1 MKLKIIN
8 ILLPLPFNQTFQYLC
23 NEDEKIELGS
33 FVSIP
38 FKNKIVTGCIWENK
52 SKLKKRLPKKKIRN
66 IEKKLNFSPLNKNNR
81 DFIVW
86 VSDYTMNN
94 LGATL
99 KLCLSIKQI
108 FKKKKIEKI
117 KDQSLNLSSDKF
129 LLTKEQLNAKKYI
142 FQKIDNKKFSTVV
155 IDGVAGSGKTEVY
168 FEAINKCLM
177 EKKQILVLLPEISM
191 TTQWLDRFKK
201 KFKANPL
208 LWHSD
213 IKGSEKIKIWKSIL
227 EDNVN
232 IVVGARSSLFL
243 PFKNLGL
250 IIIDE
255 EHDQSFK
262 QEEGIIYNARDMAIS
277 RGSFE
282 KTPVL
287 LITSIPSVETFNNI
301 IKKKYSTSKLN
312 KRYQDASMPN
322 LEIINLNNKKIS
334 NKNWIANETMEKV
347 NRHLQRGDQVLFF
360 LNRRGFAPFVICKK
374 CHNKFLCPNCSVNLN
389 YHKSKNFLLCHYC
402 GYKNN
407 LNKICKDNKP
417 CEFIMCGPG
426 VERIAEEL
434 EQKYPD
440 KKIQIFS
447 SDTLNKKKTSEDLIE
462 KIENKKIDILV
473 GTQLISK
480 GFHFSKL
487 NCVVVVDADF
497 SSHGYDLRSAEK
509 NIQLYHQLS
518 GRAGR
523 EGSSSTIY
531 FQTYTP
537 DDEILLNISKKNPH
551 QFLLNEIELRK
562 KNKLPP
568 FYRFISIIITGKN
581 EKQTINEAL
590 KVKNQITKDIKEEIL
605 GPVNAPIFKLNQK
618 YRCRLL
624 LRSKKNILIQKKLA
638 KILKKIKIYSG
649 IKLTVD
655 VDPITFN

>member
-1 MKLKIIN
+1 MKVPILIPNIFDHPFTYDSNSLNLDKGNYVIVPFGSTKITGIVWDK
-8 ILLPLPFNQTFQYLC
+8 F
-23 NEDEKIELGS
+23 EKAE
-33 FVSIP
+33 
-38 FKNKIVTGCIWENK
+38 
-52 SKLKKRLPKKKIRN
+52 KKFLIKK
-66 IEKKLNFSPLNKNNR
+66 IEKKLDVPKMQGNMIDFLNWFSIYNIVPIGMCIRLTLLSKGAVENIPENSFNQYQKLNR
-81 DFIVW
+81 
-86 VSDYTMNN
+86 N
-94 LGATL
+94 LKY
-99 KLCLSIKQI
+99 KLNSEQEKCLSEI
-108 FKKKKIEKI
+108 KKKG
-117 KDQSLNLSSDKF
+117 NKF
-129 LLTKEQLNAKKYI
+129 NVHVL
-142 FQKIDNKKFSTVV
+142 
-155 IDGVAGSGKTEVY
+155 DGVTGSGKTLVY
-168 FEAINKCLM
+168 FNRLREIINRGYQALIM
-177 EKKQILVLLPEISM
+177 LPEIGL
-191 TTQWLDRFKK
+191 TTQFKK
-201 KFKANPL
+201 RFIDFFGFEPAV
-208 LWHSD
+208 WHSATSKKNKK
-213 IKGSEKIKIWKSIL
+213 IIWRGIVEKKIR
-227 EDNVN
+227 V
-232 IVVGARSSLFL
+232 VVGARSSLFL
-243 PFKNLGL
+243 PFAKLG
-250 IIIDE
+250 IIIVDE
-255 EHDQSFK
+255 EHDASYK
-262 QEEGIIYNARDMAIS
+262 QDEGIIYNARDMAVS

-282 KTPVL
+282 KIPVL

-301 IKKKYSTSKLN
+301 INKKYSISKLK

-322 LEIINLNNKKIS
+322 FEIINLNNKKIS
-334 NKNWIANETMEKV
+334 NKSWLANETIEKV
-347 NRHLQRGDQVLFF
+347 NYHLQKGDQVLFF

-374 CHNKFLCPNCSVNLN
+374 CYTKFLCPNCSVNLN

-402 GYKNN
+402 GYKTK

-434 EQKYPD
+434 EQRYPD

-447 SDTLNKKKTSEDLIE
+447 SDTLNKKKSSEDLIE

-487 NCVVVVDADF
+487 NCIVVVDADF

-523 EGSSSTIY
+523 EGLSSTIY

-537 DDEILLNISKKNPH
+537 NDETLLNISKKDPH
-551 QFLLNEIELRK
+551 KFLLNEIELRK
-562 KNKLPP
+562 RNKLPP
-568 FYRFISIIITGKN
+568 FCRFISVIISGKK
-581 EKQTINEAL
+581 EKQAINEAI

-638 KILKKIKIYSG
+638 KTLKKIKITHG

>member
-1 MKLKIIN
+1 MKVPILIPNIFDHPFTYDSNSLNLDKGNYVIVPFGSTKITGIVWDK
-8 ILLPLPFNQTFQYLC
+8 F
-23 NEDEKIELGS
+23 EKAE
-33 FVSIP
+33 
-38 FKNKIVTGCIWENK
+38 
-52 SKLKKRLPKKKIRN
+52 KKFLIKK
-66 IEKKLNFSPLNKNNR
+66 IEKKLDVPKMQGSMIDFLNWFSIYNIVPIGMCIRLTLLSKGAVENIPENSFNQYQKLNR
-81 DFIVW
+81 
-86 VSDYTMNN
+86 N
-94 LGATL
+94 LKY
-99 KLCLSIKQI
+99 KLNSEQEKCLSEI
-108 FKKKKIEKI
+108 KKKG
-117 KDQSLNLSSDKF
+117 NKF
-129 LLTKEQLNAKKYI
+129 NVHVL
-142 FQKIDNKKFSTVV
+142 
-155 IDGVAGSGKTEVY
+155 DGVTGSGKTLVY
-168 FEAINKCLM
+168 FNRLREIINRGYQALIM
-177 EKKQILVLLPEISM
+177 LPEIGL
-191 TTQWLDRFKK
+191 TTQFKK
-201 KFKANPL
+201 RFIDFFGFEPAI
-208 LWHSD
+208 WHSATSKKNKK
-213 IKGSEKIKIWKSIL
+213 IIWRGIVEKKIR
-227 EDNVN
+227 V
-232 IVVGARSSLFL
+232 VVGARSSLFL
-243 PFKNLGL
+243 PFAKLG
-250 IIIDE
+250 IIIVDE
-255 EHDQSFK
+255 EHDASYK
-262 QEEGIIYNARDMAIS
+262 QDEGIIYNARDMAVS

-282 KTPVL
+282 KIPVL

-301 IKKKYSTSKLN
+301 INKKYSISKLK

-322 LEIINLNNKKIS
+322 FEIINLNNKKIS
-334 NKNWIANETMEKV
+334 NKSWLANETIEKV
-347 NRHLQRGDQVLFF
+347 NYHLQKGDQVLFF

-374 CHNKFLCPNCSVNLN
+374 CYKKFLCPNCSVNLN

-402 GYKNN
+402 GYKTK

-434 EQKYPD
+434 EQRYPD
-440 KKIQIFS
+440 KKIRIFS
-447 SDTLNKKKTSEDLIE
+447 SDTLNKKKSSEDLIE

-487 NCVVVVDADF
+487 NCIVVVDADF

-523 EGSSSTIY
+523 EGLSSTIY

-537 DDEILLNISKKNPH
+537 NDETLLNISKKDPH
-551 QFLLNEIELRK
+551 KFLLNEIELRK
-562 KNKLPP
+562 RNKLPP
-568 FYRFISIIITGKN
+568 FYRFISVIIAGKN
-581 EKQTINEAL
+581 EKRTINEAL

-638 KILKKIKIYSG
+638 KTLKKIKITPG

>member
-1 MKLKIIN
+1 MKVPILIPNIFDHPFTYDSNSLNLDKGNYVIVPFGSTKITGIVWDK
-8 ILLPLPFNQTFQYLC
+8 F
-23 NEDEKIELGS
+23 EKAE
-33 FVSIP
+33 
-38 FKNKIVTGCIWENK
+38 
-52 SKLKKRLPKKKIRN
+52 KKFLIKK
-66 IEKKLNFSPLNKNNR
+66 IEKKLDVPKMQGSMIDFLNWFSIYNIVPIGMCIRLTLLSKGAVENIPENSFNQYQKLNR
-81 DFIVW
+81 
-86 VSDYTMNN
+86 N
-94 LGATL
+94 LKY
-99 KLCLSIKQI
+99 KLNSEQEKCLSEI
-108 FKKKKIEKI
+108 KKKG
-117 KDQSLNLSSDKF
+117 NKF
-129 LLTKEQLNAKKYI
+129 NVHVL
-142 FQKIDNKKFSTVV
+142 
-155 IDGVAGSGKTEVY
+155 DGVTGSGKTLVY
-168 FEAINKCLM
+168 FNRLREIINRGYQALIM
-177 EKKQILVLLPEISM
+177 LPEIGL
-191 TTQWLDRFKK
+191 TTQFKK
-201 KFKANPL
+201 RFVDFFGFEPAI
-208 LWHSD
+208 WHSATSKKNKK
-213 IKGSEKIKIWKSIL
+213 IIWRGVVENKIK
-227 EDNVN
+227 V
-232 IVVGARSSLFL
+232 VVGARSSLFL
-243 PFKNLGL
+243 PFAKLG
-250 IIIDE
+250 IIIVDE
-255 EHDQSFK
+255 EHDASYK
-262 QEEGIIYNARDMAIS
+262 QDEGIFYNARDMAIS

-334 NKNWIANETMEKV
+334 NKKWIANETMEKV
-347 NRHLQRGDQVLFF
+347 NHHLQKGDQVLFF

-440 KKIQIFS
+440 KKIRIFS

-487 NCVVVVDADF
+487 NCIVVVDADF

-523 EGSSSTIY
+523 EGESSTIY

-568 FYRFISIIITGKN
+568 FYRFISIIVTGKN

-638 KILKKIKIYSG
+638 KILRKIKIYSG

>member
-1 MKLKIIN
+1 MKVPILIPNIFDHPFTYDSNSLNLNKGNYVAVPFGSTKITGIVWDK
-8 ILLPLPFNQTFQYLC
+8 F
-23 NEDEKIELGS
+23 EKAE
-33 FVSIP
+33 
-38 FKNKIVTGCIWENK
+38 
-52 SKLKKRLPKKKIRN
+52 KKFLIKKV
-66 IEKKLNFSPLNKNNR
+66 EKKLNVPKMHGNMIDFLNWFSIYNIVPIGMCIRLTLLSKRIVENIPESSFNQYQILKKNSNYTLNSEQK
-81 DFIVW
+81 
-86 VSDYTMNN
+86 
-94 LGATL
+94 
-99 KLCLSIKQI
+99 KCLSDIQ
-108 FKKKKIEKI
+108 KKG
-117 KDQSLNLSSDKF
+117 
-129 LLTKEQLNAKKYI
+129 
-142 FQKIDNKKFSTVV
+142 KKFNVHV
-155 IDGVAGSGKTEVY
+155 LDGVTGSGKTLVY
-168 FEAINKCLM
+168 FNRMWDIINQGYQALIM
-177 EKKQILVLLPEISM
+177 LPEIALTS
-191 TTQWLDRFKK
+191 QFKK
-201 KFKANPL
+201 RFVDFFGFEPAI
-208 LWHSD
+208 WHSATSKKNKK
-213 IKGSEKIKIWKSIL
+213 IIWRGVVENKIK
-227 EDNVN
+227 V
-232 IVVGARSSLFL
+232 VVGARSSLFL
-243 PFKNLGL
+243 PFAKLG
-250 IIIDE
+250 IIIVDE
-255 EHDQSFK
+255 EHDASYK
-262 QEEGIIYNARDMAIS
+262 QDEGIVYNARDMAIS

-402 GYKNN
+402 GYKDN

-523 EGSSSTIY
+523 EGESSTIY

-590 KVKNQITKDIKEEIL
+590 KVKNQITKDIEEEIL

>member
-1 MKLKIIN
+1 MIDFLNWFSIYN
-8 ILLPLPFNQTFQYLC
+8 IVPIGMCIRLTLLNKGIVENIPESSFNQYQ
-23 NEDEKIELGS
+23 I
-33 FVSIP
+33 
-38 FKNKIVTGCIWENK
+38 
-52 SKLKKRLPKKKIRN
+52 LKKNSNYTLNSEQKK
-66 IEKKLNFSPLNKNNR
+66 
-81 DFIVW
+81 
-86 VSDYTMNN
+86 
-94 LGATL
+94 
-99 KLCLSIKQI
+99 CLSDIQ
-108 FKKKKIEKI
+108 KKG
-117 KDQSLNLSSDKF
+117 
-129 LLTKEQLNAKKYI
+129 
-142 FQKIDNKKFSTVV
+142 KKFNVHV
-155 IDGVAGSGKTEVY
+155 LDGVTGSGKTLVY
-168 FEAINKCLM
+168 FNRLWDIINQGYQALIM
-177 EKKQILVLLPEISM
+177 LPEIALTS
-191 TTQWLDRFKK
+191 QFKK
-201 KFKANPL
+201 RFVDFFGFEPAI
-208 LWHSD
+208 WHSATSKKNKK
-213 IKGSEKIKIWKSIL
+213 IIWRGVVENKIK
-227 EDNVN
+227 V
-232 IVVGARSSLFL
+232 VVGARSSLFL
-243 PFKNLGL
+243 PFAKLG
-250 IIIDE
+250 IIIVDE
-255 EHDQSFK
+255 EHDASYK
-262 QEEGIIYNARDMAIS
+262 QDEGIFYNARDMAIS

-487 NCVVVVDADF
+487 NCIVVVDADF

-523 EGSSSTIY
+523 EGESSTIY

-590 KVKNQITKDIKEEIL
+590 KVKNQITKVIKEEIL

-638 KILKKIKIYSG
+638 KILRKIKIYSG

>member
-1 MKLKIIN
+1 MLPEIGLTTQFKKRFIDFFGFEPAVWHSATSKKNKKIIWR
-8 ILLPLPFNQTFQYLC
+8 
-23 NEDEKIELGS
+23 G
-33 FVSIP
+33 
-38 FKNKIVTGCIWENK
+38 IVE
-52 SKLKKRLPKKKIRN
+52 KKIR
-66 IEKKLNFSPLNKNNR
+66 
-81 DFIVW
+81 V
-86 VSDYTMNN
+86 
-94 LGATL
+94 
-99 KLCLSIKQI
+99 
-108 FKKKKIEKI
+108 
-117 KDQSLNLSSDKF
+117 
-129 LLTKEQLNAKKYI
+129 
-142 FQKIDNKKFSTVV
+142 
-155 IDGVAGSGKTEVY
+155 
-168 FEAINKCLM
+168 
-177 EKKQILVLLPEISM
+177 
-191 TTQWLDRFKK
+191 
-201 KFKANPL
+201 
-208 LWHSD
+208 
-213 IKGSEKIKIWKSIL
+213 
-227 EDNVN
+227 
-232 IVVGARSSLFL
+232 VVGARSSLFL
-243 PFKNLGL
+243 PFAKLG
-250 IIIDE
+250 IIIVDE
-255 EHDQSFK
+255 EHDASYK
-262 QEEGIIYNARDMAIS
+262 QDEGIIYNARDMAVS

-282 KTPVL
+282 KIPVL

-301 IKKKYSTSKLN
+301 INKKYSISKLK

-322 LEIINLNNKKIS
+322 FEIINLNNKRIS
-334 NKNWIANETMEKV
+334 NKSWLANETIEKV
-347 NRHLQRGDQVLFF
+347 NHHLQKGDQVLFF

-374 CHNKFLCPNCSVNLN
+374 CYKKFLCPNCSVNLN

-402 GYKNN
+402 GYKTK

-440 KKIQIFS
+440 KKIRIFS
-447 SDTLNKKKTSEDLIE
+447 SDTLNKKKSSEDLIE

-487 NCVVVVDADF
+487 NCIVVVDADF

-523 EGSSSTIY
+523 EGLSSTIY

-537 DDEILLNISKKNPH
+537 NDETLLNISKKDPH
-551 QFLLNEIELRK
+551 KFLLNEIELRK
-562 KNKLPP
+562 RNKLPP
-568 FYRFISIIITGKN
+568 FCRFISVIISGKK
-581 EKQTINEAL
+581 EKQVINEAI
-590 KVKNQITKDIKEEIL
+590 KVKNQIAKDIKEEIL

-638 KILKKIKIYSG
+638 KTLKKIKIIPG

>member
-1 MKLKIIN
+1 MKVPILIPNIFDHPFTYDSNSLNLDKGNYVIVPFGSTKITGIVWDK
-8 ILLPLPFNQTFQYLC
+8 F
-23 NEDEKIELGS
+23 EKAE
-33 FVSIP
+33 
-38 FKNKIVTGCIWENK
+38 
-52 SKLKKRLPKKKIRN
+52 KKFLIKK
-66 IEKKLNFSPLNKNNR
+66 IEKKLDVPKMQGSMIDFLNWFSIYNIVPIGMCIRLTLLSKGAVENIPENSFNQYQKLNR
-81 DFIVW
+81 
-86 VSDYTMNN
+86 N
-94 LGATL
+94 LKY
-99 KLCLSIKQI
+99 KLNSEQEKCLSEI
-108 FKKKKIEKI
+108 KKKG
-117 KDQSLNLSSDKF
+117 NKF
-129 LLTKEQLNAKKYI
+129 NVHVL
-142 FQKIDNKKFSTVV
+142 
-155 IDGVAGSGKTEVY
+155 DGVTGSGKTLVY
-168 FEAINKCLM
+168 FNRLREIINRGYQALIM
-177 EKKQILVLLPEISM
+177 LPEIGL
-191 TTQWLDRFKK
+191 TTQFKK
-201 KFKANPL
+201 RFIDFFGFEPAV
-208 LWHSD
+208 WHSATSKKNKK
-213 IKGSEKIKIWKSIL
+213 IIWRGIVEKKIR
-227 EDNVN
+227 V
-232 IVVGARSSLFL
+232 VVGARSSLFL
-243 PFKNLGL
+243 PFAKLG
-250 IIIDE
+250 IIIVDE
-255 EHDQSFK
+255 EHDASYK
-262 QEEGIIYNARDMAIS
+262 QDEGIIYNARDMAVS

-282 KTPVL
+282 KIPVL

-301 IKKKYSTSKLN
+301 INKKYSISKLK

-322 LEIINLNNKKIS
+322 FEIINLNNKRIS
-334 NKNWIANETMEKV
+334 NKSWLANETIEKV
-347 NRHLQRGDQVLFF
+347 NYHLQKGDQVLFF

-374 CHNKFLCPNCSVNLN
+374 CYKKFLCPNCSVNLN

-402 GYKNN
+402 GYKTK

-434 EQKYPD
+434 EQRYPD
-440 KKIQIFS
+440 KKIRIFS
-447 SDTLNKKKTSEDLIE
+447 SDTLNKKKSSEDLIE

-487 NCVVVVDADF
+487 NCIVVVDADF

-523 EGSSSTIY
+523 EGLSSTIY

-537 DDEILLNISKKNPH
+537 NDETLLNISKKDPH
-551 QFLLNEIELRK
+551 KFLLNEIELRK
-562 KNKLPP
+562 RNKLPP
-568 FYRFISIIITGKN
+568 FCRFISVIISGKK
-581 EKQTINEAL
+581 EKQAINEAI

-638 KILKKIKIYSG
+638 KTLKKIKIIPG

>member
-1 MKLKIIN
+1 M
-8 ILLPLPFNQTFQYLC
+8 
-23 NEDEKIELGS
+23 
-33 FVSIP
+33 
-38 FKNKIVTGCIWENK
+38 
-52 SKLKKRLPKKKIRN
+52 
-66 IEKKLNFSPLNKNNR
+66 
-81 DFIVW
+81 
-86 VSDYTMNN
+86 
-94 LGATL
+94 
-99 KLCLSIKQI
+99 
-108 FKKKKIEKI
+108 
-117 KDQSLNLSSDKF
+117 
-129 LLTKEQLNAKKYI
+129 
-142 FQKIDNKKFSTVV
+142 
-155 IDGVAGSGKTEVY
+155 
-168 FEAINKCLM
+168 
-177 EKKQILVLLPEISM
+177 LPEIALTS
-191 TTQWLDRFKK
+191 QFKK
-201 KFKANPL
+201 RFVDFFGFEPAI
-208 LWHSD
+208 WHSATSKKNKK
-213 IKGSEKIKIWKSIL
+213 IIWRGVVENKIK
-227 EDNVN
+227 V
-232 IVVGARSSLFL
+232 VVGARSSLFL
-243 PFKNLGL
+243 PFAKLG
-250 IIIDE
+250 IIIVDE
-255 EHDQSFK
+255 EHDASYK
-262 QEEGIIYNARDMAIS
+262 QDEGIVYNARDMAIS

-523 EGSSSTIY
+523 EGESSTIY

>member
-1 MKLKIIN
+1 MKVPILIPNIFDHPFTYDSNSLNLDKGNYVIVPFGSTKITGIVWDK
-8 ILLPLPFNQTFQYLC
+8 F
-23 NEDEKIELGS
+23 EKTEKKFLI
-33 FVSIP
+33 
-38 FKNKIVTGCIWENK
+38 K
-52 SKLKKRLPKKKIRN
+52 KL
-66 IEKKLNFSPLNKNNR
+66 EKKLDVPKMQGNMIDFLNWFSIYNIVPIGMCIRLTLLSKGAVENIPENSFNQYQKLNR
-81 DFIVW
+81 
-86 VSDYTMNN
+86 N
-94 LGATL
+94 LKY
-99 KLCLSIKQI
+99 KLNSEQEKCLSEI
-108 FKKKKIEKI
+108 KKKG
-117 KDQSLNLSSDKF
+117 NKF
-129 LLTKEQLNAKKYI
+129 NVHVL
-142 FQKIDNKKFSTVV
+142 
-155 IDGVAGSGKTEVY
+155 DGVTGSGKTLVY
-168 FEAINKCLM
+168 FNRLREIINRGYQALIM
-177 EKKQILVLLPEISM
+177 LPEIGL
-191 TTQWLDRFKK
+191 TTQFKK
-201 KFKANPL
+201 RFIDFFGFEPAV
-208 LWHSD
+208 WHSATSKKNKK
-213 IKGSEKIKIWKSIL
+213 IIWRGIVEKKIR
-227 EDNVN
+227 V
-232 IVVGARSSLFL
+232 VVGARSSLFL
-243 PFKNLGL
+243 PFAKLG
-250 IIIDE
+250 IIIVDE
-255 EHDQSFK
+255 EHDASYK
-262 QEEGIIYNARDMAIS
+262 QDEGIIYNARDMAVS

-282 KTPVL
+282 KIPVL

-301 IKKKYSTSKLN
+301 INKKYSISKLK

-322 LEIINLNNKKIS
+322 FEIINLNNKRIS
-334 NKNWIANETMEKV
+334 NKSWLANETIEKV
-347 NRHLQRGDQVLFF
+347 NYHLQKGDQVLFF

-374 CHNKFLCPNCSVNLN
+374 CYKKFLCPNCSVNLN

-402 GYKNN
+402 GYKTK

-434 EQKYPD
+434 EQRYPD
-440 KKIQIFS
+440 KKIRIFS
-447 SDTLNKKKTSEDLIE
+447 SDTLNKKKSSEDLIE

-487 NCVVVVDADF
+487 NCIVVVDADF

-523 EGSSSTIY
+523 EGLSSTIY

-537 DDEILLNISKKNPH
+537 NDETLLNISKKDPH
-551 QFLLNEIELRK
+551 KFLLNEIELRK
-562 KNKLPP
+562 RNKLPP
-568 FYRFISIIITGKN
+568 FCRFISVIISGKK
-581 EKQTINEAL
+581 EKQAINEAI

-638 KILKKIKIYSG
+638 KTLKKIKIIPG

>member
-1 MKLKIIN
+1 MKVPILIPNIFDHPFTYDSNSLNLDKGNYVIVPFGSTKITGIVWDK
-8 ILLPLPFNQTFQYLC
+8 F
-23 NEDEKIELGS
+23 EKAE
-33 FVSIP
+33 
-38 FKNKIVTGCIWENK
+38 
-52 SKLKKRLPKKKIRN
+52 KKFLIKK
-66 IEKKLNFSPLNKNNR
+66 IEKKLDVPKMQGSMIDFLNWFSIYNIVPIGMCIRLTLLSKGAVENIPENSFNQYQKLNR
-81 DFIVW
+81 
-86 VSDYTMNN
+86 N
-94 LGATL
+94 LKY
-99 KLCLSIKQI
+99 KLNSEQEKCLSEI
-108 FKKKKIEKI
+108 KKKG
-117 KDQSLNLSSDKF
+117 NKF
-129 LLTKEQLNAKKYI
+129 NVHVL
-142 FQKIDNKKFSTVV
+142 
-155 IDGVAGSGKTEVY
+155 DGVTGSGKTLVY
-168 FEAINKCLM
+168 FNRLREIINRGYQALIM
-177 EKKQILVLLPEISM
+177 LPEIGL
-191 TTQWLDRFKK
+191 TTQFKK
-201 KFKANPL
+201 RFVDFFGFEPAI
-208 LWHSD
+208 WHSATSKKNKK
-213 IKGSEKIKIWKSIL
+213 IIWRGVVENKIK
-227 EDNVN
+227 V
-232 IVVGARSSLFL
+232 VVGARSSLFL
-243 PFKNLGL
+243 PFAKLG
-250 IIIDE
+250 IIIVDE
-255 EHDQSFK
+255 EHDASYK
-262 QEEGIIYNARDMAIS
+262 QDEGIFYNARDMAIS

-347 NRHLQRGDQVLFF
+347 NRHLQKGDQVLFF

-440 KKIQIFS
+440 KKIRIFS

-487 NCVVVVDADF
+487 NCIVVVDADF

-523 EGSSSTIY
+523 EGESSTIY

-638 KILKKIKIYSG
+638 KILRKIKIYSG

>member
-1 MKLKIIN
+1 MKVPILIPNIFDHPFTYDSNSLNLDKGNYVIVPFGSTKITGIVWDK
-8 ILLPLPFNQTFQYLC
+8 F
-23 NEDEKIELGS
+23 EKAE
-33 FVSIP
+33 
-38 FKNKIVTGCIWENK
+38 
-52 SKLKKRLPKKKIRN
+52 KKFLIKK
-66 IEKKLNFSPLNKNNR
+66 IEKKLDVPKMQGSMIDFLNWFSIYNIVPIGMCIRLTLLSKGAVENIPENSFNQYQKLNR
-81 DFIVW
+81 
-86 VSDYTMNN
+86 N
-94 LGATL
+94 LKY
-99 KLCLSIKQI
+99 KLNSEQEKCLSEI
-108 FKKKKIEKI
+108 KKKG
-117 KDQSLNLSSDKF
+117 NKF
-129 LLTKEQLNAKKYI
+129 NVHVL
-142 FQKIDNKKFSTVV
+142 
-155 IDGVAGSGKTEVY
+155 DGVTGSGKTLVY
-168 FEAINKCLM
+168 FNRLREIINRGYQALIM
-177 EKKQILVLLPEISM
+177 LPEIGLTS
-191 TTQWLDRFKK
+191 QFKK
-201 KFKANPL
+201 RFVDFFGFEPAI
-208 LWHSD
+208 WHSATSKKNKK
-213 IKGSEKIKIWKSIL
+213 IIWRGVVENKIK
-227 EDNVN
+227 V
-232 IVVGARSSLFL
+232 VVGARSSLFL
-243 PFKNLGL
+243 PFAKLG
-250 IIIDE
+250 IIIVDE
-255 EHDQSFK
+255 EHDASYK
-262 QEEGIIYNARDMAIS
+262 QDEGIFYNARDMAIS

-334 NKNWIANETMEKV
+334 NKKWIANETMEKV
-347 NRHLQRGDQVLFF
+347 NHHLQKGDQVLFF

-374 CHNKFLCPNCSVNLN
+374 CHNRFLCPNCSVNLN

-440 KKIQIFS
+440 KKIRIFS

-487 NCVVVVDADF
+487 NCIVVVDADF

-523 EGSSSTIY
+523 EGESSTIY

-537 DDEILLNISKKNPH
+537 DDEILLNLSKKDPH

-590 KVKNQITKDIKEEIL
+590 KVKNQITKDIEEEIL

-638 KILKKIKIYSG
+638 KILRKIKIYSG

>member
-1 MKLKIIN
+1 MKVPILIPNIFDHPFTYDSNSLNLDKGNYVIVPFGSTKITGIVWDK
-8 ILLPLPFNQTFQYLC
+8 F
-23 NEDEKIELGS
+23 EKAE
-33 FVSIP
+33 
-38 FKNKIVTGCIWENK
+38 
-52 SKLKKRLPKKKIRN
+52 KKFLIKK
-66 IEKKLNFSPLNKNNR
+66 IEKKLDVPKMQGSMIDFLNWFSIYNIVPIGMCIRLTLLSKGAVENIPENSFNQYQKLNR
-81 DFIVW
+81 
-86 VSDYTMNN
+86 N
-94 LGATL
+94 LKY
-99 KLCLSIKQI
+99 KLNSEQEKCLSEI
-108 FKKKKIEKI
+108 KKKG
-117 KDQSLNLSSDKF
+117 NKF
-129 LLTKEQLNAKKYI
+129 NVHVL
-142 FQKIDNKKFSTVV
+142 
-155 IDGVAGSGKTEVY
+155 DGVTGSGKTLVY
-168 FEAINKCLM
+168 FNRLREIINRGYQALIM
-177 EKKQILVLLPEISM
+177 LPEIGL
-191 TTQWLDRFKK
+191 TTQFKK
-201 KFKANPL
+201 RFVDFFGFEPAI
-208 LWHSD
+208 WHSATSKKNKK
-213 IKGSEKIKIWKSIL
+213 IIWRGVVENKIK
-227 EDNVN
+227 V
-232 IVVGARSSLFL
+232 VVGARSSLFL
-243 PFKNLGL
+243 PFAKLG
-250 IIIDE
+250 IIIVDE
-255 EHDQSFK
+255 EHDASYK
-262 QEEGIIYNARDMAIS
+262 QDEGIFYNARDMAIS

-334 NKNWIANETMEKV
+334 NKKWIANETMEKV
-347 NRHLQRGDQVLFF
+347 NHHLQKGNQVLFF

-440 KKIQIFS
+440 KKIRIFS

-487 NCVVVVDADF
+487 NCIVVVDADF

-523 EGSSSTIY
+523 EGKSSTIY

-568 FYRFISIIITGKN
+568 FYRFISIIVTGKN

-638 KILKKIKIYSG
+638 KILRKIKIYSG

>member
-1 MKLKIIN
+1 MKVPILIPNIFDHPFTYDSNSLNLDKGNYVIVPFGSTKITGIVWDK
-8 ILLPLPFNQTFQYLC
+8 F
-23 NEDEKIELGS
+23 EKAE
-33 FVSIP
+33 
-38 FKNKIVTGCIWENK
+38 
-52 SKLKKRLPKKKIRN
+52 KKFLIKK
-66 IEKKLNFSPLNKNNR
+66 IEKKLDVPKMQGSMIDFLNWFSIYNIVPIGMCIRLTLLSKGAVENIPENSFNQYQKLNR
-81 DFIVW
+81 
-86 VSDYTMNN
+86 N
-94 LGATL
+94 LKY
-99 KLCLSIKQI
+99 KLNSEQEKCLSEI
-108 FKKKKIEKI
+108 KKKG
-117 KDQSLNLSSDKF
+117 NKF
-129 LLTKEQLNAKKYI
+129 NVHVL
-142 FQKIDNKKFSTVV
+142 
-155 IDGVAGSGKTEVY
+155 DGVTGSGKTLVY
-168 FEAINKCLM
+168 FNRLREIINRGYQALIM
-177 EKKQILVLLPEISM
+177 LPEIGL
-191 TTQWLDRFKK
+191 TTQFKK
-201 KFKANPL
+201 RFIDFFGFEPAI
-208 LWHSD
+208 WHSATSKKNKK
-213 IKGSEKIKIWKSIL
+213 IIWRGVVENKIK
-227 EDNVN
+227 V
-232 IVVGARSSLFL
+232 VVGARSSLFL
-243 PFKNLGL
+243 PFAKLG
-250 IIIDE
+250 IIIVDE
-255 EHDQSFK
+255 EHDASYK
-262 QEEGIIYNARDMAIS
+262 QDEGIFYNARDMAIS

-334 NKNWIANETMEKV
+334 NKKWIANETMEKV
-347 NRHLQRGDQVLFF
+347 NHHLQKGDQVLFF

-374 CHNKFLCPNCSVNLN
+374 CHNRFLCPNCSVNLN

-440 KKIQIFS
+440 KKIRIFS

-487 NCVVVVDADF
+487 NCIVVVDADF

-523 EGSSSTIY
+523 EGESSTIY

-590 KVKNQITKDIKEEIL
+590 KIKNQITKDIKEEIL

-638 KILKKIKIYSG
+638 KILRKIKIYSG

>member
-1 MKLKIIN
+1 MKVPILIPNIFDHPFTYDSNSLNLDKGNYVIVPFGSTKITGIVWDK
-8 ILLPLPFNQTFQYLC
+8 F
-23 NEDEKIELGS
+23 EKAE
-33 FVSIP
+33 
-38 FKNKIVTGCIWENK
+38 
-52 SKLKKRLPKKKIRN
+52 KKFLIKK
-66 IEKKLNFSPLNKNNR
+66 IEKKLDVPKMQGSMIDFLNWFSIYNIVPIGMCIRLTLLSKGAVENIPENSFNQYQKLNR
-81 DFIVW
+81 
-86 VSDYTMNN
+86 N
-94 LGATL
+94 LKY
-99 KLCLSIKQI
+99 KLNSEQEKCLSEI
-108 FKKKKIEKI
+108 KKKG
-117 KDQSLNLSSDKF
+117 NKF
-129 LLTKEQLNAKKYI
+129 NVHVL
-142 FQKIDNKKFSTVV
+142 
-155 IDGVAGSGKTEVY
+155 DGVTGSGKTLVY
-168 FEAINKCLM
+168 FNRLREIINRGYQALIM
-177 EKKQILVLLPEISM
+177 LPEIGL
-191 TTQWLDRFKK
+191 TTQFKK
-201 KFKANPL
+201 RFIDFFGFEPAI
-208 LWHSD
+208 WHSATSKKNKK
-213 IKGSEKIKIWKSIL
+213 IIWRGVVENKIK
-227 EDNVN
+227 V
-232 IVVGARSSLFL
+232 VVGARSSLFL
-243 PFKNLGL
+243 PFAKLG
-250 IIIDE
+250 IIIVDE
-255 EHDQSFK
+255 EHDASYK
-262 QEEGIIYNARDMAIS
+262 QDEGIVYNARDMAIS

-347 NRHLQRGDQVLFF
+347 NHHLQRGDQVLFF

-440 KKIQIFS
+440 KKIRIFS

-487 NCVVVVDADF
+487 NCIVVVDADF

-523 EGSSSTIY
+523 EGESSTIY

-590 KVKNQITKDIKEEIL
+590 KVKNQITKVIKEEIL

-638 KILKKIKIYSG
+638 KILRKIKIYSG

>member
-1 MKLKIIN
+1 MKVPILIPNIFDHPFTYDSNSLNLDKGNYVIVPFGSTKITGIVWDK
-8 ILLPLPFNQTFQYLC
+8 F
-23 NEDEKIELGS
+23 EKAE
-33 FVSIP
+33 
-38 FKNKIVTGCIWENK
+38 
-52 SKLKKRLPKKKIRN
+52 KKFLIKK
-66 IEKKLNFSPLNKNNR
+66 IEKKLDVPKMQGSMIDFLNWFSIYNIVPIGMCIRLTLLSKGAVENIPENSFNQYQKLNR
-81 DFIVW
+81 
-86 VSDYTMNN
+86 N
-94 LGATL
+94 LKY
-99 KLCLSIKQI
+99 KLNSEQEKCLSEI
-108 FKKKKIEKI
+108 KKKG
-117 KDQSLNLSSDKF
+117 NKF
-129 LLTKEQLNAKKYI
+129 NVHVL
-142 FQKIDNKKFSTVV
+142 
-155 IDGVAGSGKTEVY
+155 DGVTGSGKTLVY
-168 FEAINKCLM
+168 FNRLREIINRGYQALIM
-177 EKKQILVLLPEISM
+177 LPEIGL
-191 TTQWLDRFKK
+191 TTQFKK
-201 KFKANPL
+201 RFVDFFGFEPAI
-208 LWHSD
+208 WHSATSKKNKK
-213 IKGSEKIKIWKSIL
+213 IIWRGIVEKKIK
-227 EDNVN
+227 V
-232 IVVGARSSLFL
+232 VVGARSSLFL
-243 PFKNLGL
+243 PFAKLG
-250 IIIDE
+250 IIIVDE
-255 EHDQSFK
+255 EHDASYK
-262 QEEGIIYNARDMAIS
+262 QDEGIFYNARDMAIS

-334 NKNWIANETMEKV
+334 NKKWIANETMEKV
-347 NRHLQRGDQVLFF
+347 NHHLQKGDQVLFF

-487 NCVVVVDADF
+487 NCIVVVDADF

-523 EGSSSTIY
+523 EGESSTIY

-638 KILKKIKIYSG
+638 KILRKIKIYSG

>member
-1 MKLKIIN
+1 MKVPILIPNIFDHPFTYDSNSLNLDKGNYVIVPFGSTKITGIVWDK
-8 ILLPLPFNQTFQYLC
+8 F
-23 NEDEKIELGS
+23 EKAE
-33 FVSIP
+33 
-38 FKNKIVTGCIWENK
+38 
-52 SKLKKRLPKKKIRN
+52 KKFLIKK
-66 IEKKLNFSPLNKNNR
+66 IEKKLDVPKMQGNMIDFLNWFSIYNIVPIGMCIRLTLLSKGAVENIPENSFNQYQKLNR
-81 DFIVW
+81 
-86 VSDYTMNN
+86 N
-94 LGATL
+94 LKY
-99 KLCLSIKQI
+99 KLNSEQEKCLSEI
-108 FKKKKIEKI
+108 KKKG
-117 KDQSLNLSSDKF
+117 NKF
-129 LLTKEQLNAKKYI
+129 NVHVL
-142 FQKIDNKKFSTVV
+142 
-155 IDGVAGSGKTEVY
+155 DGVTGSGKTLVY
-168 FEAINKCLM
+168 FNRLREIINRGYQALIM
-177 EKKQILVLLPEISM
+177 LPEIGL
-191 TTQWLDRFKK
+191 TTQFKK
-201 KFKANPL
+201 RFIDFFGFEPAV
-208 LWHSD
+208 WHSATSKKNKK
-213 IKGSEKIKIWKSIL
+213 IIWRGIVEKKIR
-227 EDNVN
+227 V
-232 IVVGARSSLFL
+232 VVGARSSLFL
-243 PFKNLGL
+243 PFAKLG
-250 IIIDE
+250 IIIVDE
-255 EHDQSFK
+255 EHDASYK
-262 QEEGIIYNARDMAIS
+262 QDEGIIYNARDMAVS

-282 KTPVL
+282 KIPVL

-301 IKKKYSTSKLN
+301 INKKYSISKLK

-322 LEIINLNNKKIS
+322 FEIINLNNKRIS
-334 NKNWIANETMEKV
+334 NKSWLANETIEKV
-347 NRHLQRGDQVLFF
+347 NYHLQKGDQVLFF

-374 CHNKFLCPNCSVNLN
+374 CYKKFLCPNCSVNLN

-402 GYKNN
+402 GYKTK

-440 KKIQIFS
+440 KKIRIFS
-447 SDTLNKKKTSEDLIE
+447 SDTLNKKKSSEDLIE

-487 NCVVVVDADF
+487 NCIVVVDADF

-523 EGSSSTIY
+523 EGLSSTIY

-537 DDEILLNISKKNPH
+537 NDETLLNISKKDPH
-551 QFLLNEIELRK
+551 KFLLNEIELRK
-562 KNKLPP
+562 RNKLPP
-568 FYRFISIIITGKN
+568 FCRFISVIISGKK
-581 EKQTINEAL
+581 EKQVINEAI
-590 KVKNQITKDIKEEIL
+590 KVKNQIAKDIKEEIL

-638 KILKKIKIYSG
+638 KTLKKIKIIPG

>member
-1 MKLKIIN
+1 MKVPILIPNIFDHPFTYDSNSLNLDKGNYVIVPFGSTKITGIVWDK
-8 ILLPLPFNQTFQYLC
+8 F
-23 NEDEKIELGS
+23 EKAE
-33 FVSIP
+33 
-38 FKNKIVTGCIWENK
+38 
-52 SKLKKRLPKKKIRN
+52 KKFLIKK
-66 IEKKLNFSPLNKNNR
+66 IEKKLDVPKMQGSMIDFLNWFSIYNIVPIGMCIRLTLLSKGAVENIPENSFNQYQKLNR
-81 DFIVW
+81 
-86 VSDYTMNN
+86 N
-94 LGATL
+94 LKY
-99 KLCLSIKQI
+99 KLNSEQEKCLSEI
-108 FKKKKIEKI
+108 KKKG
-117 KDQSLNLSSDKF
+117 NKF
-129 LLTKEQLNAKKYI
+129 NVHVL
-142 FQKIDNKKFSTVV
+142 
-155 IDGVAGSGKTEVY
+155 DGVTGSGKTLVY
-168 FEAINKCLM
+168 FNRLREIINRGYQALIM
-177 EKKQILVLLPEISM
+177 LPEIGL
-191 TTQWLDRFKK
+191 TTQFKK
-201 KFKANPL
+201 RFIDFFGFEPAI
-208 LWHSD
+208 WHSATSKKNKK
-213 IKGSEKIKIWKSIL
+213 IIWRGVVENKIK
-227 EDNVN
+227 V
-232 IVVGARSSLFL
+232 VVGARSSLFL
-243 PFKNLGL
+243 PFAKLG
-250 IIIDE
+250 IIIVDE
-255 EHDQSFK
+255 EHDASYK
-262 QEEGIIYNARDMAIS
+262 QDEGIFYNARDMAIS

-334 NKNWIANETMEKV
+334 NKKWIANETMEKV
-347 NRHLQRGDQVLFF
+347 NHHLQKGDQVLFF

-487 NCVVVVDADF
+487 NCIVVVDADF

-638 KILKKIKIYSG
+638 KILRKIKIYSG

>member
-1 MKLKIIN
+1 MKVPILIPNIFDHPFTYDSNSLNLDKGNYVIVPFGSTKITGIVWDK
-8 ILLPLPFNQTFQYLC
+8 F
-23 NEDEKIELGS
+23 EKAE
-33 FVSIP
+33 
-38 FKNKIVTGCIWENK
+38 
-52 SKLKKRLPKKKIRN
+52 KKFLIKK
-66 IEKKLNFSPLNKNNR
+66 IEKKLDVPKMRGNMIDFLNWFSIYNIVPIGMCIRLTLLSKGAVENIPENSFNQYQKLNR
-81 DFIVW
+81 
-86 VSDYTMNN
+86 N
-94 LGATL
+94 LKY
-99 KLCLSIKQI
+99 KLNSEQEKCLSEI
-108 FKKKKIEKI
+108 KKKG
-117 KDQSLNLSSDKF
+117 NKF
-129 LLTKEQLNAKKYI
+129 NVHVL
-142 FQKIDNKKFSTVV
+142 
-155 IDGVAGSGKTEVY
+155 DGVTGSGKTLVY
-168 FEAINKCLM
+168 FNRLREIINRGYQALIM
-177 EKKQILVLLPEISM
+177 LPEIGL
-191 TTQWLDRFKK
+191 TTQFKK
-201 KFKANPL
+201 RFVDFFGFEPAI
-208 LWHSD
+208 WHSATSKKNKK
-213 IKGSEKIKIWKSIL
+213 IIWRGIVEKKIR
-227 EDNVN
+227 V
-232 IVVGARSSLFL
+232 VVGARSSLFL
-243 PFKNLGL
+243 PFAKLG
-250 IIIDE
+250 IIIVDE
-255 EHDQSFK
+255 EHDASYK
-262 QEEGIIYNARDMAIS
+262 QDEGIFYNARDMAIS

-322 LEIINLNNKKIS
+322 FEIINLNSKKIS
-334 NKNWIANETMEKV
+334 NKKWIANETMEKV
-347 NRHLQRGDQVLFF
+347 NHHLQKGDQVLFF

-440 KKIQIFS
+440 KKIRIFS

-487 NCVVVVDADF
+487 NCIVVVDADF

-537 DDEILLNISKKNPH
+537 DDEILLNISKKDPH

-568 FYRFISIIITGKN
+568 FYRFISIIVTGKN

-590 KVKNQITKDIKEEIL
+590 KVKNRITKDIEEEI
-605 GPVNAPIFKLNQK
+605 
-618 YRCRLL
+618 
-624 LRSKKNILIQKKLA
+624 
-638 KILKKIKIYSG
+638 
-649 IKLTVD
+649 
-655 VDPITFN
+655 

>member
-1 MKLKIIN
+1 MKVPILIPNIFDHPFTYDSNSLNLDKGNYVIVPFGSTKITGIVWDK
-8 ILLPLPFNQTFQYLC
+8 F
-23 NEDEKIELGS
+23 EKAE
-33 FVSIP
+33 
-38 FKNKIVTGCIWENK
+38 
-52 SKLKKRLPKKKIRN
+52 KKFLIKK
-66 IEKKLNFSPLNKNNR
+66 IEKKLDVPKMQGSMIDFLNWFSIYNIVPIGMCIRLTLLSKEAVENIPENSFNQYRKLNR
-81 DFIVW
+81 
-86 VSDYTMNN
+86 N
-94 LGATL
+94 LKY
-99 KLCLSIKQI
+99 KLNSEQEKCLSEI
-108 FKKKKIEKI
+108 KKKG
-117 KDQSLNLSSDKF
+117 NKF
-129 LLTKEQLNAKKYI
+129 NVHVL
-142 FQKIDNKKFSTVV
+142 
-155 IDGVAGSGKTEVY
+155 DGVTGSGKTLVY
-168 FEAINKCLM
+168 FNRLREIINRGYQALIM
-177 EKKQILVLLPEISM
+177 LPEIGL
-191 TTQWLDRFKK
+191 TTQFKK
-201 KFKANPL
+201 RFIDFFGFEPAI
-208 LWHSD
+208 WHSATSKKNKK
-213 IKGSEKIKIWKSIL
+213 IIWRGVVENKIK
-227 EDNVN
+227 V
-232 IVVGARSSLFL
+232 VVGARSSLFL
-243 PFKNLGL
+243 PFAKLG
-250 IIIDE
+250 IIIVDE
-255 EHDQSFK
+255 EHDASYK
-262 QEEGIIYNARDMAIS
+262 QDEGIFYNARDMAIS

-322 LEIINLNNKKIS
+322 FEIINLNNKKIS
-334 NKNWIANETMEKV
+334 NKKWIANETMEKV
-347 NRHLQRGDQVLFF
+347 NHHLQKGDQVLFF

-434 EQKYPD
+434 EQIYPD

-487 NCVVVVDADF
+487 NCIVVVDADF

-523 EGSSSTIY
+523 EGESSTIY
-531 FQTYTP
+531 FQTYAP

-638 KILKKIKIYSG
+638 KILRKIKIYSG

>member
-1 MKLKIIN
+1 MKVPILIPNIFDHPFTYDSNSLNLDKGNYVIVPFGSTKITGIVWDK
-8 ILLPLPFNQTFQYLC
+8 F
-23 NEDEKIELGS
+23 EKAE
-33 FVSIP
+33 
-38 FKNKIVTGCIWENK
+38 
-52 SKLKKRLPKKKIRN
+52 KKFLIKK
-66 IEKKLNFSPLNKNNR
+66 IEKKLDVPKMQGNMIDFLNWFSIYNIVPIGMCIRLTLLSKGAVENIPENSFNQYQKLNR
-81 DFIVW
+81 
-86 VSDYTMNN
+86 N
-94 LGATL
+94 LKY
-99 KLCLSIKQI
+99 KLNSEQEKCLSEI
-108 FKKKKIEKI
+108 KKKG
-117 KDQSLNLSSDKF
+117 NKF
-129 LLTKEQLNAKKYI
+129 NVHVL
-142 FQKIDNKKFSTVV
+142 
-155 IDGVAGSGKTEVY
+155 DGVTGSGKTLVY
-168 FEAINKCLM
+168 FNRLREIINRGYQALIM
-177 EKKQILVLLPEISM
+177 LPEIGL
-191 TTQWLDRFKK
+191 TTQFKK
-201 KFKANPL
+201 RFIDFFGFEPAV
-208 LWHSD
+208 WHSATSKKNKK
-213 IKGSEKIKIWKSIL
+213 IIWRGIVEKKIR
-227 EDNVN
+227 V
-232 IVVGARSSLFL
+232 VVGARSSLFL
-243 PFKNLGL
+243 PFAKLG
-250 IIIDE
+250 IIIVDE
-255 EHDQSFK
+255 EHDASYK
-262 QEEGIIYNARDMAIS
+262 QDEGIIYNARDMAVS

-282 KTPVL
+282 KIPVL

-301 IKKKYSTSKLN
+301 INKKYSISKLK

-322 LEIINLNNKKIS
+322 FEIINLNNKRIS
-334 NKNWIANETMEKV
+334 NKSWLANETIEKV
-347 NRHLQRGDQVLFF
+347 NYHLQKGDQVLFF

-374 CHNKFLCPNCSVNLN
+374 CYTKFLCPNCSVNLN

-402 GYKNN
+402 GYKTK

-434 EQKYPD
+434 EQRYPD
-440 KKIQIFS
+440 KKIRIFS
-447 SDTLNKKKTSEDLIE
+447 SDTLNKKKSSEDLIE

-487 NCVVVVDADF
+487 NCIVVVDADF

-523 EGSSSTIY
+523 EGLSSTIY

-537 DDEILLNISKKNPH
+537 NDETLLNISKKDPH
-551 QFLLNEIELRK
+551 KFLLNEIELRK
-562 KNKLPP
+562 LNKLPP
-568 FYRFISIIITGKN
+568 FCRFISVIISGKK
-581 EKQTINEAL
+581 EKQAINEAI

-638 KILKKIKIYSG
+638 KTLKKIKITSG

>member
-1 MKLKIIN
+1 MKVPILIPNIFDHPFTYDSNSLNLDKGNYVIVPFGSTKITGIVWDK
-8 ILLPLPFNQTFQYLC
+8 F
-23 NEDEKIELGS
+23 EKAE
-33 FVSIP
+33 
-38 FKNKIVTGCIWENK
+38 
-52 SKLKKRLPKKKIRN
+52 KKFLIKK
-66 IEKKLNFSPLNKNNR
+66 IEKKLDVPKMQGSMIDFLNWFSIYNIVPIGMCIRLTLLSKGAVENIPENSFNQYQKLNR
-81 DFIVW
+81 
-86 VSDYTMNN
+86 N
-94 LGATL
+94 LKY
-99 KLCLSIKQI
+99 KLNSEQEKCLSEI
-108 FKKKKIEKI
+108 KKKG
-117 KDQSLNLSSDKF
+117 NKF
-129 LLTKEQLNAKKYI
+129 NVHVL
-142 FQKIDNKKFSTVV
+142 
-155 IDGVAGSGKTEVY
+155 DGVTGSGKTLVY
-168 FEAINKCLM
+168 FNRLREIINRGYQALIM
-177 EKKQILVLLPEISM
+177 LPEIGL
-191 TTQWLDRFKK
+191 TTQFKK
-201 KFKANPL
+201 RFIDFFGFEPAI
-208 LWHSD
+208 WHSATSKKNKK
-213 IKGSEKIKIWKSIL
+213 IIWRGVVENKIK
-227 EDNVN
+227 V
-232 IVVGARSSLFL
+232 VVGARSSLFL
-243 PFKNLGL
+243 PFAKLG
-250 IIIDE
+250 IIIVDE
-255 EHDQSFK
+255 EHDASYK
-262 QEEGIIYNARDMAIS
+262 QDEGIFYNARDMAIS

-334 NKNWIANETMEKV
+334 NKKWIANETMEKV
-347 NRHLQRGDQVLFF
+347 NHHLQKGDQVLFF

-440 KKIQIFS
+440 KKIRIFS

-487 NCVVVVDADF
+487 NCIVVVDADF

-523 EGSSSTIY
+523 EGESSTIY

-568 FYRFISIIITGKN
+568 FYRFISIIVTGKN

-590 KVKNQITKDIKEEIL
+590 KVKNQITKVIKEEIL

-638 KILKKIKIYSG
+638 KILRKIKIYSG

>member
-1 MKLKIIN
+1 MKVPILIPNIFDHPFTYDSNSLNLDKGNYVIVPFGSTKITGIVWDK
-8 ILLPLPFNQTFQYLC
+8 F
-23 NEDEKIELGS
+23 EKAE
-33 FVSIP
+33 
-38 FKNKIVTGCIWENK
+38 
-52 SKLKKRLPKKKIRN
+52 KKFLIKK
-66 IEKKLNFSPLNKNNR
+66 IEKKLDVPKMQGNMIDFLNWFSIYNIVPIGMCIRLTLLSKGAVENIPENSFNQYQKLNR
-81 DFIVW
+81 
-86 VSDYTMNN
+86 N
-94 LGATL
+94 LKY
-99 KLCLSIKQI
+99 KLNSEQEKCLSEI
-108 FKKKKIEKI
+108 KKKG
-117 KDQSLNLSSDKF
+117 NKF
-129 LLTKEQLNAKKYI
+129 NVHVL
-142 FQKIDNKKFSTVV
+142 
-155 IDGVAGSGKTEVY
+155 DGVTGSGKTLVY
-168 FEAINKCLM
+168 FNRLREIINRGYQALIM
-177 EKKQILVLLPEISM
+177 LPEIGL
-191 TTQWLDRFKK
+191 TTQFKK
-201 KFKANPL
+201 RFIDFFGFEPAI
-208 LWHSD
+208 WHSATSKKNKK
-213 IKGSEKIKIWKSIL
+213 IIWRGIVEKKIR
-227 EDNVN
+227 V
-232 IVVGARSSLFL
+232 VVGARSSLFL
-243 PFKNLGL
+243 PFAKLG
-250 IIIDE
+250 IIIVDE
-255 EHDQSFK
+255 EHDASYK
-262 QEEGIIYNARDMAIS
+262 QDEGIFYNARDMAIS

-334 NKNWIANETMEKV
+334 NKKWIANETMEKV
-347 NRHLQRGDQVLFF
+347 NHHLQKGDQVLFF

-440 KKIQIFS
+440 KKIRIFS

-487 NCVVVVDADF
+487 NCIVVVDADF

-590 KVKNQITKDIKEEIL
+590 KVKNQITKVIKEEIL

-638 KILKKIKIYSG
+638 KILRKIKIYSG